1 MWPGAAR
8 CRPGAAS
15 ACSSRRSIPRTPTRY
30 RVDGVFEPMGGRSLA
45 IEARRPDGSVETVR
59 RTLYRTR
66 LLQ

>member
-1 MWPGAAR
+1 
-8 CRPGAAS
+8 
-15 ACSSRRSIPRTPTRY
+15 
-30 RVDGVFEPMGGRSLA
+30 MGGRSLA